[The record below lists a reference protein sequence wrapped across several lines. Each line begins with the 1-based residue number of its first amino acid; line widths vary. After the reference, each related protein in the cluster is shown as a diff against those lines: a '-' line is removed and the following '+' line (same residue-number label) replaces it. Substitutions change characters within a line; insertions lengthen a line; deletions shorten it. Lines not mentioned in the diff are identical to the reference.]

1 MFTKSTS
8 AAVVA
13 FAATMVS
20 AQTFTDCN
28 PLEKTCP
35 SNPAFGGTVVC
46 DFTKGPCDAFE
57 ELPGTSL
64 EYNDQGAVF
73 AIEKETNA
81 PTIATHKYI
90 FFGRIDV
97 ECQASVGQGIV
108 TSAVLQSADLDEIDW
123 EWVGGDSAQAQS
135 NYFGKGDTSTYDRGA
150 YHDVANALTSVNT
163 YSVEWT
169 SEKVDWIINGNV
181 VRTLAYGDAQ
191 GGARFPQTPME
202 VKLGTWV
209 AGRKDAPEGTVEWA
223 GGYTDFSQAPF
234 NAYYKSITITDYA
247 GGNSP
252 ATGGIKEYVWTDKT
266 GSFESI
272 RVVKGDGSSD
282 GGEDETT
289 TTTKTTAKP
298 TSTKAPE
305 TKTTTT
311 EAEETT
317 SEAEE
322 TTTKA
327 STKTTVTEVSTETTM
342 TTVTSA
348 STVTTAASSTT
359 DAEPTPTDDGT
370 SEGAEE
376 DGDDSED
383 APGAA
388 SRGAI
393 FGSAIVATFGLML
406 SQFLL

>member
-13 FAATMVS
+13 FAASLVS

-35 SNPAFGGTVVC
+35 SNPAFGGTVTC
-46 DFTKGPCDAFE
+46 DFTQGPCDVFE

-81 PTIATHKYI
+81 PTVATHKYM

-169 SEKVDWIINGNV
+169 SQKIDWIINGNV
-181 VRTLAYGDAQ
+181 VRTLAYEDAQ
-191 GGARFPQTPME
+191 GGSRFPQTPME

-223 GGYTDFSQAPF
+223 GGYTDFSKAPF

-247 GGNSP
+247 GGDSP

-282 GGEDETT
+282 GGDDETT
-289 TTTKTTAKP
+289 TTTKTSAKP
-298 TSTKAPE
+298 TTSTKAPASE
-305 TKTTTT
+305 TT

-317 SEAEE
+317 TEEA
-322 TTTKA
+322 TSTKT
-327 STKTTVTEVSTETTM
+327 SVKTTVTEVSTAETTM
-342 TTVTSA
+342 TTVTTVTSA
-348 STVTTAASSTT
+348 SSTTSTT
-359 DAEPTPTDDGT
+359 DAEPTPTDNGT
-370 SEGAEE
+370 SEGADEE
-376 DGDDSED
+376 GDGED

>member
-13 FAATMVS
+13 FAASLVS

-35 SNPAFGGTVVC
+35 SNPAFGGVVTC
-46 DFTKGPCDAFE
+46 DFSKGPCSAFE

-64 EYNDQGAVF
+64 EYNEQGAVF
-73 AIEKETNA
+73 AIEKESNA

-123 EWVGGDSAQAQS
+123 EWVGGDANQAQS
-135 NYFGKGDTSTYDRGA
+135 NYFGKGDTTTYDRGA

-169 SEKVDWIINGNV
+169 KDKIDWIINGNV
-181 VRTLAYGDAQ
+181 VRTLAYADAK
-191 GGARFPQTPME
+191 GGSRFPQTPME

-223 GGYTDFSQAPF
+223 GGYTDFSKAPF

-247 GGNSP
+247 GGDSP
-252 ATGGIKEYVWTDKT
+252 ANGGVKEYVWTDKT

-282 GGEDETT
+282 GGDGESTTTSTTKAPKPT
-289 TTTKTTAKP
+289 TTTKAPQSETE
-298 TSTKAPE
+298 TSTS
-305 TKTTTT
+305 
-311 EAEETT
+311 AEETT
-317 SEAEE
+317 SSEVE
-322 TTTKA
+322 TTSKA
-327 STKTTVTEVSTETTM
+327 STKTTSTTVETTLA
-342 TTVTSA
+342 TVTS
-348 STVTTAASSTT
+348 SETTTAAASTT
-359 DAEPTPTDDGT
+359 TTESTPEATPTDDG
-370 SEGAEE
+370 SSSGAQDE
-376 DGDDSED
+376 

-388 SRGAI
+388 SRGVI
-393 FGSAIVATFGLML
+393 FGSAFIATVGLML
-406 SQFLL
+406 SQLLL